1 MCRWVRRTWK
11 SLCGVVPAGSCRGRV
26 SRIARC
32 SGFSAPRCA
41 RVGPIGE
48 GHEVLCPLVPRH
60 TARRRL
66 RRAVCEGV
74 GSRGSLEPDA
84 MAQRALRTPSP
95 LLLRRER
102 VRWGTAVGSAPE
114 AIDTVVKQGGG
125 GWRLSYFVPV
135 VLFYRPRGYPEAI
148 AVYSRSRAQARH
160 PPCFSWRSGPTQS
173 QLGASSLAYRCTA
186 IMRRGFLW
194 SGPPGPSAQ
203 AFVGLGEGGNP
214 ASIFSP
220 FGWSAPGDRLRA
232 RPGNIRHRPC
242 ATWCGALC
250 ASRGLTRLRQP
261 PRASRQTEPR

>member
-1 MCRWVRRTWK
+1 M
-11 SLCGVVPAGSCRGRV
+11 SLGA
-26 SRIARC
+26 
-32 SGFSAPRCA
+32 
-41 RVGPIGE
+41 
-48 GHEVLCPLVPRH
+48 RH